1 MHTHRVVA
9 AVLLL
14 AAGAACAPARA
25 DPAGPRTVEIVLHDS
40 RFEPSTV
47 QANPDETLEFVIVNT
62 DPIDHE
68 FIVGDDSVQDLHER
82 GTEAHHDPRPG
93 EVTVLAGETV
103 TTTFTF
109 GEQDLLFGCHVPGH
123 YAYGMRGVVLVG

>member
-1 MHTHRVVA
+1 M
-9 AVLLL
+9 LLL
-14 AAGAACAPARA
+14 VAGAACAPPQA
-25 DPAGPRTVEIVLHDS
+25 DPAGPRTIEIRLHHS
-40 RFEPSTV
+40 GFEPSTI
-47 QANPDETLEFVIVNT
+47 QADAGETLRFVIVNT

-68 FIVGDDSVQDLHER
+68 FIVGDDAVQELHEV

-103 TTTFTF
+103 TTTYTF
-109 GEQDLLFGCHVPGH
+109 GGQDLLFGCHVPGH

>member
-1 MHTHRVVA
+1 
-9 AVLLL
+9 
-14 AAGAACAPARA
+14 
-25 DPAGPRTVEIVLHDS
+25 
-40 RFEPSTV
+40 
-47 QANPDETLEFVIVNT
+47 VNT

>member
-1 MHTHRVVA
+1 MRARRAFA

-14 AAGAACAPARA
+14 GAGAACVPAQA
-25 DPAGPRTVEIVLHDS
+25 DPVGPRTIQIRLHHS
-40 RFEPSTV
+40 RFEPSTI
-47 QANPDETLEFVIVNT
+47 QAESGETLRFVIVNT

-68 FIVGDDSVQDLHER
+68 FIVGDGSVQELHEL
-82 GTEAHHDPRPG
+82 GTEASHDPRPG

-103 TTTFTF
+103 TTTYTF
-109 GEQDLLFGCHVPGH
+109 DEQDQLFGCHVPGH

>member
-1 MHTHRVVA
+1 MHTHWVVA

-25 DPAGPRTVEIVLHDS
+25 DPAGPRTVEIVLHHS